1 MNKKLKIGVSL
12 LSSNLAEV
20 QKECDRIIESG
31 ADFLHFDIMDGHFVN
46 NLTFGAPFIKCI
58 KKKKNYIFDCHLMV
72 SNPEKWVEPIY
83 EAGGDIFTFHIES
96 RGNIKEIIKK
106 IKKFKMKCGIA
117 LNPETK
123 IEEIIE
129 FIDLIDIIL
138 IMTVNPGFGGQEII
152 PKTFEKIEE
161 IRNLFPEKDIQ
172 VDGGINKRNIKILKD
187 KGANLIVSGSCLL
200 KGNLKENILF
210 FKEQ

>member
-1 MNKKLKIGVSL
+1 MNKNIKIGVSL

-20 QKECDRIIESG
+20 QNECDRIIEGG
-31 ADFLHFDIMDGHFVN
+31 ADFLHFDIMDGHFVD

-58 KKKKNYIFDCHLMV
+58 KKKKEYIFDCHLMV

-96 RGNIKEIIKK
+96 AKNIKELIKN

-117 LNPETK
+117 INPKTK
-123 IEEIIE
+123 IEDIFEY
-129 FIDLIDIIL
+129 IDMIDVIL

-152 PKTFEKIEE
+152 PETFEKIEK
-161 IRNLFPEKDIQ
+161 IRNLFPNKDIQ
-172 VDGGINKRNIKILKD
+172 VDGGINKKNIKLLKK

-200 KGNLKENILF
+200 NGNLKENIIF
-210 FKEQ
+210 FRDQ

>member
-1 MNKKLKIGVSL
+1 
-12 LSSNLAEV
+12 
-20 QKECDRIIESG
+20 
-31 ADFLHFDIMDGHFVN
+31 
-46 NLTFGAPFIKCI
+46 
-58 KKKKNYIFDCHLMV
+58 
-72 SNPEKWVEPIY
+72 
-83 EAGGDIFTFHIES
+83 
-96 RGNIKEIIKK
+96 
-106 IKKFKMKCGIA
+106 MKCGIA

-138 IMTVNPGFGGQEII
+138 IMTVKPGFGGQEII